1 MTIYA
6 KLPLVVLLLLQLG
19 CASTKMPQLY
29 PNAHLETVGS
39 DRAKK
44 DRSLCMSLADEYVE
58 DASKYNDLAKDA
70 AIGSVGGAA
79 AGAVGGA
86 ILGGNVGRTTAAGA
100 AAGAV
105 VVLVR
110 GLFELSEH
118 SPSYQRFVE
127 YCLQKRGYEIVGWE

>member
-1 MTIYA
+1 MITDA
-6 KLPLVVLLLLQLG
+6 KTFLIAVVLASG
-19 CASTKMPQLY
+19 CASTKAPQLY
-29 PNAHLETVGS
+29 PNAHLQTVGAE
-39 DRAKK
+39 RAGK

-58 DASKYNDLAKDA
+58 DKNKYNDLAKDA
-70 AIGSVGGAA
+70 TIGSVGGAA

-110 GLFELSEH
+110 GLFELSEP

-127 YCLQKRGYEIVGWE
+127 YCLQKRGYEIIGWE